1 MASLLQGN
9 VETTVFLLTAKEVCM
24 CDVLLMGDEQTVQA
38 WFGGWEEELT
48 ETWIQVKTVDE
59 ALVFCNQMKPK
70 VILVGNQTFKKD
82 LQSLLKRVSPWSR
95 VVVVGGFFDAQYFQ
109 LILDWGADDF
119 WVLPIDFAQV
129 DQKLRKSRLA
139 IEAQKPQ
146 QEISYQQEDEMVIG
160 TSQDMV
166 TALRMASLVAKTDTT
181 VLIRGESGTG
191 KELLAREIH
200 RLSGRS
206 GQFVAI
212 NCAAVSEGVAES
224 ELFGHERGSFT
235 GAVSQRLGCFEQANG
250 GTLFLDEVG
259 DAPMAFQAKLLR
271 VLERNEFTRVGGQQ
285 LICADV
291 RIIAA
296 TNGDIETLID
306 GGNFRLDLHYRLGAV
321 TVFLPPLRERWEDL
335 PEIIGKM
342 VGKLN
347 EKLHRSIKGVS
358 KQAVEQLLAYQ
369 WPGNLREL
377 YQVLHRA
384 VLLCRQG
391 VIEAEHLQGL
401 GNGRQQKNLVQ
412 IQTLSEIE
420 EAHIVHVLDIVE
432 GNRGRACDL
441 LGISRPTLRRKLR
454 QYALEDDT
462 VPT

>member
-1 MASLLQGN
+1 
-9 VETTVFLLTAKEVCM
+9 M
-24 CDVLLMGDEQTVQA
+24 CDVLLIGDETNVDK
-38 WFGGWEEELT
+38 WFGEGEELA
-48 ETWIQVKTVDE
+48 ETWLQVETCDDAWDIFKQVK
-59 ALVFCNQMKPK
+59 PK
-70 VILVGNQTFKKD
+70 IILVGEQAFRKD
-82 LQSLLKRVSPWSR
+82 LQSLIKQVTPWAR
-95 VVVVGGFFDAQYFQ
+95 VVVVGRFFDTQFFQ
-109 LILDWGADDF
+109 MVLDWGADDF
-119 WVLPIDFAQV
+119 WVMPIDIAQL

-139 IEAQKPQ
+139 IEAWKPQ
-146 QEISYQQEDEMVIG
+146 RVVQNQKADEMVIG

-191 KELLAREIH
+191 KELLAHEIH
-200 RLSGRS
+200 RLSGRT
-206 GQFVAI
+206 GPFVAL
-212 NCAAVSEGVAES
+212 NCAAVSDGVAES

-235 GAVSQRLGCFEQANG
+235 GAVSQRMGCFEQANG

-259 DAPMAFQAKLLR
+259 DAPMTFQAKLLR
-271 VLERNEFTRVGGQQ
+271 VLEKNEFTRVGGQQ
-285 LICADV
+285 LIRADV

-296 TNGDIETLID
+296 TNGNIETLID
-306 GGNFRLDLHYRLGAV
+306 AGDFRLDLHYRLGAV
-321 TVFLPPLRERWEDL
+321 TVCLPPLRERREDL

-347 EKLHRSIKGVS
+347 EKLHRSVQGVS
-358 KQAVEQLLAYQ
+358 KQAVEQMLAYH

-377 YQVLHRA
+377 YHVLHRA

-391 VIEAEHLQGL
+391 VVDTEHLQGV
-401 GNGRQQKNLVQ
+401 GEGGQQEKLVH

-420 EAHIVHVLDIVE
+420 EAHIALVLDIVE

-454 QYALEDDT
+454 QYALEEDI

>member
-1 MASLLQGN
+1 
-9 VETTVFLLTAKEVCM
+9 M
-24 CDVLLMGDEQTVQA
+24 CDVLLIGDVQTLQTWFDGWIGDATNA
-38 WFGGWEEELT
+38 WMQV
-48 ETWIQVKTVDE
+48 ETVGDALSICNQVK
-59 ALVFCNQMKPK
+59 PK
-70 VILVGNQTFKKD
+70 IILVGDHSLKKD
-82 LQSLLKRVSPWSR
+82 LQLLIKQATPLSR
-95 VVVVGGFFDAQYFQ
+95 VVIVGHFFDAKYFQ
-109 LILDWGADDF
+109 LVLDWGANDF
-119 WVLPIDFAQV
+119 WVIPIGV
-129 DQKLRKSRLA
+129 DQLNQKLRRSRLA
-139 IEAQKPQ
+139 IEARKPELAVHSQK
-146 QEISYQQEDEMVIG
+146 EDEMVIG

-206 GQFVAI
+206 GPFIAL

-235 GAVSQRLGCFEQANG
+235 GAVSQRLGCFEQAHG

-259 DAPMAFQAKLLR
+259 DAPMTFQAKLLR

-296 TNGDIETLID
+296 TNGDIETLIEAGD
-306 GGNFRLDLHYRLGAV
+306 FRLDLHYRLGAV
-321 TVFLPPLRERWEDL
+321 TVFLPPLKDRREDL

-347 EKLHRSIKGVS
+347 EKLHKSIKGVS
-358 KQAVEQLLAYQ
+358 KQAVEQLLAYE

-391 VIEAEHLQGL
+391 VIEAEHLYGI
-401 GNGRQQKNLVQ
+401 GEGRQQENLVH

-454 QYALEDDT
+454 QYALEVDT
-462 VPT
+462 VQA

>member
-1 MASLLQGN
+1 
-9 VETTVFLLTAKEVCM
+9 M
-24 CDVLLMGDEQTVQA
+24 CDVLFVGDEKTIRA
-38 WFGGWEEELT
+38 WFGDWVGELT
-48 ETWIQVKTVDE
+48 KTWMQVETCQE
-59 ALVFCNQMKPK
+59 AFKVLKQTKPK
-70 VILVGNQTFKKD
+70 VILVGDQTIEKD
-82 LQSLLKRVSPWSR
+82 LKFLINQATPWSR
-95 VVVVGGFFDAQYFQ
+95 VVVVGGLFDTQFFQMV
-109 LILDWGADDF
+109 LDWGAEDF
-119 WVLPIDFAQV
+119 WVMPIDFEQL
-129 DQKLRKSRLA
+129 DHKMRKPRLA
-139 IEAQKPQ
+139 IEALKPKQKGQNQ
-146 QEISYQQEDEMVIG
+146 QQDEMIIG

-166 TALRMASLVAKTDTT
+166 MALRMASLVSKTDTT

-200 RLSGRS
+200 RLSERTGP
-206 GQFVAI
+206 FVAL
-212 NCAAVSEGVAES
+212 NCAAVSEGVVES

-271 VLERNEFTRVGGQQ
+271 VLEKNAFTRVGGQQ

-296 TNGDIETLID
+296 TNGHIESLID
-306 GGNFRLDLHYRLGAV
+306 TGDFRLDLHYRLGSV
-321 TVFLPPLRERWEDL
+321 TVCLPPLRARRNDL

-347 EKLHRSIKGVS
+347 EKLKKTVKGVS
-358 KQAVEQLLAYQ
+358 KKAVEQMLAYH

-377 YQVLHRA
+377 YHVLHRA
-384 VLLCRQG
+384 VLLCRND
-391 VIEAEHLQGL
+391 VIEVEHLQGV
-401 GNGRQQKNLVQ
+401 GDAGQQEKLVH

-420 EAHIVHVLDIVE
+420 EAHIAHVLDIVE

-441 LGISRPTLRRKLR
+441 LGISRPTLRRKLQ
-454 QYALEDDT
+454 QYSLAEDI

>member
-1 MASLLQGN
+1 M
-9 VETTVFLLTAKEVCM
+9 
-24 CDVLLMGDEQTVQA
+24 
-38 WFGGWEEELT
+38 
-48 ETWIQVKTVDE
+48 
-59 ALVFCNQMKPK
+59 
-70 VILVGNQTFKKD
+70 VIVGH
-82 LQSLLKRVSPWSR
+82 
-95 VVVVGGFFDAQYFQ
+95 FFDAKYFQ
-109 LILDWGADDF
+109 LVLDWGANDF
-119 WVLPIDFAQV
+119 WVIPIGV
-129 DQKLRKSRLA
+129 DQLNQKLRRSRLA
-139 IEAQKPQ
+139 IEARKPELAVHSQK
-146 QEISYQQEDEMVIG
+146 EDEMVIG

-206 GQFVAI
+206 GPFIAL

-235 GAVSQRLGCFEQANG
+235 GAVSQRLGCFEQAHG

-259 DAPMAFQAKLLR
+259 DAPMTFQAKLLR

-296 TNGDIETLID
+296 TNGDIETLIEAGD
-306 GGNFRLDLHYRLGAV
+306 FRLDLHYRLGAV
-321 TVFLPPLRERWEDL
+321 TVFLPPLKDRREDL

-347 EKLHRSIKGVS
+347 EKLHKSIKGVS
-358 KQAVEQLLAYQ
+358 KQAVEQLLAYE

-391 VIEAEHLQGL
+391 VIEAEHLYGI
-401 GNGRQQKNLVQ
+401 GEVRQQGNLVH

-454 QYALEDDT
+454 QYALEVDT
-462 VPT
+462 VQA